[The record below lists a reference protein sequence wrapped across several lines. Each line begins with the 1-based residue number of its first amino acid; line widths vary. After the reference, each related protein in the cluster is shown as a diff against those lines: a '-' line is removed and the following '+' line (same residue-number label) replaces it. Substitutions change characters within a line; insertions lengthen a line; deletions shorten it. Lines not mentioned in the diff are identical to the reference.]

1 MPLRLPRRSAG
12 TGFACAASPTTL
24 AFRWRSFAPGRPLAE
39 KEFFELP
46 AGPARYAACT
56 LPLSDDQIHVD
67 HVLCYVRALR

>member
-1 MPLRLPRRSAG
+1 MVEWV
-12 TGFACAASPTTL
+12 L
-24 AFRWRSFAPGRPLAE
+24 ALAEETVRGGRPLAE
-39 KEFFELP
+39 KEVFELP